1 MTQFTS
7 PLAQTSCRWTPE
19 QIEKKQDESLRLVR
33 ERIRQEK
40 FDGGSASSKSTTTD
54 RVRRQLLRLRKTWSA
69 CQRNR
74 NRDAIYKYL
83 GGVYELVARW
93 RSQGQVESR
102 ARRVRMLMQKTTS
115 LEFDLFA
122 LVIEATSDR
131 KKVDRK
137 MRSKWCR
144 MLRFG
149 SQGRIHPRTNAIL
162 GLYSRIGR
170 GDRAPRVPWLAGLRY
185 RQ

>member
-33 ERIRQEK
+33 EKLRQEVL
-40 FDGGSASSKSTTTD
+40 DGGSANSKSTTTD
-54 RVRRQLLRLRKTWSA
+54 RVRRQLLRLRKKWST

-83 GGVYELVARW
+83 GGVYELVACW

-102 ARRVRMLMQKTTS
+102 ARCVRMLLQKTTS
-115 LEFDLFA
+115 LELDPFA
-122 LVIEATSDR
+122 LVIEATSDL

-144 MLRFG
+144 VLRFAEKYKLEAEPLKTFIKQRG
-149 SQGRIHPRTNAIL
+149 GINACATLYARRL
-162 GLYSRIGR
+162 G
-170 GDRAPRVPWLAGLRY
+170 
-185 RQ
+185 